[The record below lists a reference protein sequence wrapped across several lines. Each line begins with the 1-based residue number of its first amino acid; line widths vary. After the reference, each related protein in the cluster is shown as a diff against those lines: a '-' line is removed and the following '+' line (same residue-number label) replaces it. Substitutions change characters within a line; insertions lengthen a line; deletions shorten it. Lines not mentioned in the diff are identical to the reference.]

1 MDRDK
6 PLAREGYELMAAA
19 FEVHREQG
27 GGMAEGI
34 YQECLEL
41 ELASRGIPFEA
52 QRPLRVHY
60 KSHELQARYVPDL
73 MVYGMI
79 VVELKAVAALVPEH
93 EGQLLNYMR
102 VTKSPVG
109 YLINF
114 GPLGKLE
121 WKRYVLSEFIR
132 QTPASEAS

>member
-52 QRPLRVHY
+52 QRPPRVHY

-79 VVELKAVAALVPEH
+79 VVELKAVAALVPDRDPAFDFQPRREH
-93 EGQLLNYMR
+93 TVIIPPDRKDYHIWSQFDPCTL
-102 VTKSPVG
+102 
-109 YLINF
+109 
-114 GPLGKLE
+114 PL
-121 WKRYVLSEFIR
+121 
-132 QTPASEAS
+132 AA